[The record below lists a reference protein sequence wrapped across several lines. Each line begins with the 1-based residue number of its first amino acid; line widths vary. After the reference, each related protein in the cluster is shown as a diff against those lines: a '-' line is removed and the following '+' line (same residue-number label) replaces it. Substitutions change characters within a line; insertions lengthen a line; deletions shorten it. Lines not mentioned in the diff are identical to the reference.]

1 MNKIEHYAAA
11 LIATTAWFGLGLQF
25 YLIMFEPVVGDVPA
39 GQRFINF
46 FSYFTVLSNLI
57 VAICLTAGLASPSSA
72 VGRFFL
78 RNSTR
83 TAVAVY
89 ITVVGL
95 VYTLALR
102 SIWNPSGLA
111 LIADRTLHDVVPL
124 LYLVYWLFLVGKSG
138 LNWSGPVWWL
148 IYPVAYIT
156 YSIMRGAIMGW
167 YPYPFADVSQLGYPT
182 ALGNS
187 ALVIAAFFA
196 IGMLFVSI
204 GKVMSRTADDAL
216 G

>member
-1 MNKIEHYAAA
+1 MNKIEHYTAA

-57 VAICLTAGLASPSSA
+57 VAICLTAGLASPSST

-102 SIWNPSGLA
+102 SIWNPSGLV

-124 LYLVYWLFLVGKSG
+124 LYLLAFSCRQKRAELEQACLVADISRRIYYVQHHAGGNNGLVSLSFRRCLAARLSHGSG
-138 LNWSGPVWWL
+138 
-148 IYPVAYIT
+148 
-156 YSIMRGAIMGW
+156 
-167 YPYPFADVSQLGYPT
+167 
-182 ALGNS
+182 
-187 ALVIAAFFA
+187 
-196 IGMLFVSI
+196 
-204 GKVMSRTADDAL
+204 
-216 G
+216 